1 MIKENTL
8 KMRKVLVGGF
18 FIFIPAYACIFYCN
32 FFYHHQLK
40 CSISSRDILCHRKVK
55 RQTVCC
61 NYIYAVKSVRRRRH
75 RFCATIYF
83 KHVPRPFIPKT
94 FLLEKAFC
102 IYVLYI
108 ARLSNELTKLIFR
121 HKHNYFGITLQV
133 MSLKI

>member
-1 MIKENTL
+1 MWYVVCCEVIYETSSPRWRNTGKLSIKQPQKET
-8 KMRKVLVGGF
+8 
-18 FIFIPAYACIFYCN
+18 P
-32 FFYHHQLK
+32 
-40 CSISSRDILCHRKVK
+40 VK

-102 IYVLYI
+102 FYVLYI
-108 ARLSNELTKLIFR
+108 ASLSNELTKLIFWYETQLLWY
-121 HKHNYFGITLQV
+121 YFR
-133 MSLKI
+133 SNDLKDLIMRFM